1 MGCKGQKGAS
11 LAFFIGN
18 WYNRHC
24 EKIAY
29 CEGNLQESLMKRT
42 LKCLILFLAAGSIA
56 NAVFVDPSDTNIQY
70 MGRWNFSDPSLPEA
84 AWQGTA
90 ITVNFEGTGIKAT
103 IDGGSASTHPE
114 SMRVV
119 IDDDYST
126 TYTFEAE
133 GGVKEYTL
141 ASGLLEGVHKLVL
154 MKETYWWY
162 KTVFHGFDVTGAGLV
177 TPPARPAL
185 KMECFGDSNAAG
197 DNIATEDNS
206 SGTGQYFSFPFIAA
220 RALGAEMHNLSTSGE
235 TISGSHD
242 KYDRYEWTGEN
253 PQWDFSLYTPD
264 IVIME
269 LGANDVVA
277 GTSQEDIVDD
287 YNAFLDDLRAT
298 YPDAHICLLNGYGWD
313 FNETANYTADVVAAR
328 GDLNM
333 SYVHHPWVFGQW
345 HGCENEHAGM
355 ARFLVEHLENE
366 LGITAP
372 NEIDVM
378 DGFGRDGNVAN
389 GSFEEVAPF
398 GGFGWRYFLDPGV
411 SRIHDPSGAY
421 DGDYYLRLSD
431 GAKSFQTNPAKSGE
445 TFTVTAWM
453 RGGSGGEQADITI
466 DFRDQS
472 MGGYDISPM
481 IAYTE
486 TKTLTGGW
494 EQYSMTATAP
504 TDMNPVFGT
513 RTTFRA
519 GSGDTV
525 EIDYV
530 RMSCPAYS
538 YCGDGACDFADLLVM
553 AMNWLSNDP
562 VADFSGDAIINVVD
576 FSILAERWVT
586 GGN

>member
-1 MGCKGQKGAS
+1 
-11 LAFFIGN
+11 
-18 WYNRHC
+18 
-24 EKIAY
+24 
-29 CEGNLQESLMKRT
+29 MKRT
-42 LKCLILFLAAGSIA
+42 FTYLVLLFTVSSIT
-56 NAVFVDPSDTNIQY
+56 NAVLIDPSDPNIQY
-70 MGRWNFSDPSLPEA
+70 MGRWNFSNPSLPVA

-90 ITVNFEGTGIKAT
+90 ITVNFQGTGIKAT
-103 IDGGSASTHPE
+103 IDGGAPGSHRE
-114 SMRVV
+114 SFRVV

-126 TYTFEAE
+126 TYTFAADA
-133 GGVKEYTL
+133 GPKEYTL
-141 ASGLLEGVHKLVL
+141 ASGLPDGVHKLVL

-162 KTVFHGFDVTGAGLV
+162 KIVFHGFDVTGTGLAA
-177 TPPARPAL
+177 PPARPAL

-206 SGTGQYFSFPFIAA
+206 SGTGQYFTFPFIAA

-277 GTSQEDIVDD
+277 GSSQEDIIDD

-328 GDLNM
+328 NDSNM

-345 HGCENEHAGM
+345 HGCEYEHAGM
-355 ARFLVEHLENE
+355 ARYLVEHLEKV

-372 NEIDVM
+372 NKLDVM
-378 DGFGRDGNVAN
+378 DGFNRNGNVAN

-398 GGFGWRYFLDPGV
+398 GGWGWRYCVNPDV
-411 SRIHDPSGAY
+411 SRIYEPSGAY
-421 DGDYYLRLSD
+421 DGDYYMRLTN
-431 GAKSFQTNPAKSGE
+431 GAKSFQTNPADSGE
-445 TFTVTAWM
+445 IFTVTAWI
-453 RGGSGGEQADITI
+453 RGANNGDQADITI

-481 IAYTE
+481 VAYTE
-486 TKTLTGGW
+486 SKTLTTGW
-494 EQYSMTATAP
+494 QQYSMTAAAP
-504 TDMNPVFGT
+504 TDMNPVYGV
-513 RTTFRA
+513 RTTFTA
-519 GSGDTV
+519 ASGDNV
-525 EIDYV
+525 DIDYV
-530 RMSCPAYS
+530 RMCSPSRS
-538 YCGDGACDFADLLVM
+538 YCADGTCGLDDLILM

-562 VADFSGDAIINVVD
+562 VTDLSGDAIINNLD
-576 FSILAERWVT
+576 FGMLSEHWNPGL
-586 GGN
+586 